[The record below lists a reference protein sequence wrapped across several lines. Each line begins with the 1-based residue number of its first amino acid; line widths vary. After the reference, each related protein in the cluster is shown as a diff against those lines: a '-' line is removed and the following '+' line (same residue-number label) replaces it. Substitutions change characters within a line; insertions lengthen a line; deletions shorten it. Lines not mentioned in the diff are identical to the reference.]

1 MRVLI
6 IESDPVSARTA
17 SEALQARGVDAQVVG
32 DGVEGVEAARTQPPD
47 AIVLS
52 VELGDKPHAGFS
64 FCNRIKKDD
73 ALKEIPLLLVSAQA
87 SDETLD
93 QHKKLRT
100 RADGYLR
107 KPFDADALLRSL
119 EAIAPGLVEEGDPQP
134 DGSGKTERFGWS
146 GFAAPAAAVEDE
158 PLFGE
163 DAGAHDEDLDVEA
176 LLLGDAKDDAW
187 AGPVAAAPSPAVV
200 VPTPPPAPKP
210 EPNGEALAELRRELE
225 AVRAERDAAQKE
237 RDAARKERDSAQ
249 KERDAAQQERDRL
262 AALLEEAQRALQKA
276 EAERDELRRKTEA
289 VGALEAKLQELQ
301 ERLRARESEVRQLR
315 DRLEQV
321 AQVRQ
326 RTQKALQV
334 ASQLLESIEFAE
346 DR

>member
-146 GFAAPAAAVEDE
+146 GFAAPAATVEDE

-163 DAGAHDEDLDVEA
+163 DACAHDEDLDVEA

-225 AVRAERDAAQKE
+225 AVRAERDAA
-237 RDAARKERDSAQ
+237 RKERDSAQ

-301 ERLRARESEVRQLR
+301 EGLRARESEVRQLR

>member
-146 GFAAPAAAVEDE
+146 GFAAPAATVEDE

-225 AVRAERDAAQKE
+225 AVRAERDAA
-237 RDAARKERDSAQ
+237 RKERDSAQ

-301 ERLRARESEVRQLR
+301 EGLRARESQVRQLR

>member
-225 AVRAERDAAQKE
+225 AVRAERDAAQ
-237 RDAARKERDSAQ
+237 
-249 KERDAAQQERDRL
+249 QERDRL

-301 ERLRARESEVRQLR
+301 EGLRARESEVRQLR

>member
-146 GFAAPAAAVEDE
+146 GFAAPAATVEDE

-225 AVRAERDAAQKE
+225 AVRAERDAA
-237 RDAARKERDSAQ
+237 RKERDSAQ

-301 ERLRARESEVRQLR
+301 EGLRARESEVRQLR

>member
-64 FCNRIKKDD
+64 FCNRIEKDD

-225 AVRAERDAAQKE
+225 AVRAERDAA
-237 RDAARKERDSAQ
+237 RKERDSAQ
-249 KERDAAQQERDRL
+249 KER
-262 AALLEEAQRALQKA
+262 
-276 EAERDELRRKTEA
+276 
-289 VGALEAKLQELQ
+289 
-301 ERLRARESEVRQLR
+301 
-315 DRLEQV
+315 
-321 AQVRQ
+321 
-326 RTQKALQV
+326 
-334 ASQLLESIEFAE
+334 
-346 DR
+346 

>member
-32 DGVEGVEAARTQPPD
+32 DGVEAARTQPPD

-107 KPFDADALLRSL
+107 KPFDADALLRS
-119 EAIAPGLVEEGDPQP
+119 
-134 DGSGKTERFGWS
+134 
-146 GFAAPAAAVEDE
+146 
-158 PLFGE
+158 
-163 DAGAHDEDLDVEA
+163 
-176 LLLGDAKDDAW
+176 
-187 AGPVAAAPSPAVV
+187 
-200 VPTPPPAPKP
+200 
-210 EPNGEALAELRRELE
+210 
-225 AVRAERDAAQKE
+225 
-237 RDAARKERDSAQ
+237 
-249 KERDAAQQERDRL
+249 
-262 AALLEEAQRALQKA
+262 
-276 EAERDELRRKTEA
+276 
-289 VGALEAKLQELQ
+289 
-301 ERLRARESEVRQLR
+301 
-315 DRLEQV
+315 
-321 AQVRQ
+321 
-326 RTQKALQV
+326 
-334 ASQLLESIEFAE
+334 
-346 DR
+346 